1 MMFLLGQ
8 AMCDKIWILEFHWDC
23 GYDGSG
29 MYILGVFTTEDLAE
43 KAQATFLSANTLSDE
58 SYNLEHLEINSYDLN
73 DIKDWENQCES

>member
-1 MMFLLGQ
+1 
-8 AMCDKIWILEFHWDC
+8 MCDKIWILEFHGDC

-58 SYNLEHLEINSYDLN
+58 PYNLEHLEINSYDLN
-73 DIKDWENQCES
+73 DIKDWENECES